1 MGRSGRLVT
10 GRKVAGS
17 NPGSPGLN
25 CVSVLEQDTE
35 PQIAPDM
42 HSPCDEPCEGPVMS
56 WRLVQAVPSLC
67 PETAGIGSS
76 KTPRDPIKSI
86 KQLQTMT

>member
-17 NPGSPGLN
+17 NPGSPRLN

-42 HSPCDEPCEGPVMS
+42 HSPCDEPCDE
-56 WRLVQAVPSLC
+56 LATC
-67 PETAGIGSS
+67 PGCTQPL
-76 KTPRDPIKSI
+76 PRDSWDW
-86 KQLQTMT
+86 LQQNPPRPHKKHKAVTDDDMT